1 MDSME
6 LEREKG
12 ITIQSAATFCKWK
25 DTVSVCQRMRCN
37 VFVAKYVLQ
46 CMCCKWKDVCVAR
59 YVLLCMCCKLKDSV
73 SVCQRM
79 RCNACVA
86 MYVLQC
92 MCCKWKD
99 TVICVR
105 VYMGIHRNMSV

>member
-1 MDSME
+1 
-6 LEREKG
+6 
-12 ITIQSAATFCKWK
+12 
-25 DTVSVCQRMRCN
+25 
-37 VFVAKYVLQ
+37 VLQ
-46 CMCCKWKDVCVAR
+46 CMCCNVCVAM
-59 YVLLCMCCKLKDSV
+59 YVLQVEGCMCCNVCGAMYVFFKLKDSV

-79 RCNACVA
+79 RCNVCVA

-105 VYMGIHRNMSV
+105 MYVGNHRNM